1 MDLQN
6 ITHKNAPPLAEK
18 EINTQIVIHPSEV
31 LEQEKWAEQQKMTIE
46 KINKD
51 LEVLLMM
58 ISFKGNVKTPQKKGR
73 VLDIHS

>member
-18 EINTQIVIHPSEV
+18 GIDTQIVIHPSEV
-31 LEQEKWAEQQKMTIE
+31 IENEKWAEQQKMTIE